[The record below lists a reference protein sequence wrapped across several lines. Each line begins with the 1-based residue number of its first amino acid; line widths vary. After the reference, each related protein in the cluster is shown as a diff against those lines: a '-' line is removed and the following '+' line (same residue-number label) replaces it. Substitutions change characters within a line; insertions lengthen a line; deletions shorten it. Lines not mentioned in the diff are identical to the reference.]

1 MYDIRDF
8 VRAVE
13 KTIASHQLATVGAYR
28 RWITQKPDNSRNMG
42 LDPYGCADAANIL
55 YTISQFPSGHDER
68 EAWIKTLQS
77 MQDSNTGL
85 FRDNT
90 HVEIHTTAHCIAAL
104 ELFDALPRYPVNT
117 LSQYKTP
124 EAMEKFLDQLDW
136 QHNPWG
142 DSHRGA
148 GLYVS
153 LVLSQEVSSE
163 WEDRYFDWLYKNTD
177 PETGFLRKGS
187 ITQSCNE
194 HDIFPHLA
202 GSFHYLFNQQ
212 YARRPLPYPDAMV
225 NSCLEIFNSNCYP
238 LGDSIG
244 FAEIDWVFCLTRSVR
259 QCGHRHSE
267 AVRALMEF
275 TDTYIPFLLE
285 LDPMTHD
292 DLNDLHS
299 LFGTMCCLAELQ
311 TALPGV
317 IKTERPLRL
326 VLDRRPFI

>member
-1 MYDIRDF
+1 MYDIGDF
-8 VRAVE
+8 IKSVE
-13 KTIASHQLATVGAYR
+13 KIIECHQLDTGAYR
-28 RWITQKPDNSRNMG
+28 RWITQKQDNSRNMG

-55 YTISQFPSGHDER
+55 YTIGRFPSGQDER

-77 MQDSNTGL
+77 QQDLNTGL
-85 FRDNT
+85 FREST

-104 ELFDALPRYPVNT
+104 ELFDALPRYPVNA

-142 DSHRGA
+142 ESHRGA

-163 WEDRYFDWLYKNTD
+163 WEDRYFDWLFTNSD
-177 PETGFLRKGS
+177 PETGFLRKGC

-212 YARRPLPYPDAMV
+212 YARRPLPYPDAVV
-225 NSCLEIFNSNCYP
+225 NSCLEIFDSNCYP

-244 FAEIDWVFCLTRSVR
+244 FAEIDWVYCLTRSVR
-259 QCGHRHSE
+259 QCGHRHTE
-267 AVRALMEF
+267 AVRALMGF
-275 TDTYIPFLLE
+275 TDKYIPFLLE
-285 LDPMTHD
+285 LDSITHD
-292 DLNDLHS
+292 ELNDLHS

-311 TALPGV
+311 TALPGQ